1 MRHLARTLLLVVA
14 VAAAH
19 LALLWLWDPRV
30 RVPPPQTHAV
40 RPGTRDFTPTGP
52 GEVVVVVGGDT
63 APTDA
68 ATPLLERFGFEYPFA
83 ATVHLLRESDL
94 AVLNLEAAV
103 TTREQPFPLYKRYLY
118 KVHPAA
124 LEAMTWAGVG
134 AVTLANNHVM
144 DYGRAGFLDTLGN
157 LRRAGIVAI
166 GAGESNAEARRG
178 AVFKIRGT
186 RVGVLSYLADT
197 LMHSVYVRSFA
208 AGLTGGC
215 ARLGLA
221 AARSDLQRMRRHADV
236 VVAVVHWGSNYSE
249 ITLAQRI
256 YGRLLLDFGADVVI
270 GHHPHIHQPVALHRG
285 KPILYSL
292 GNYAFGTPGREWFRH
307 GMLARLRLRERRL
320 ARVELIPLLVQNR
333 LVHFKP
339 EQLEGGDARA
349 MLEEL
354 ARRSAP
360 LGATIKVVGKVGVLE
375 LGAPAR

>member
-1 MRHLARTLLLVVA
+1 VRRLLRYLLLVLG

-30 RVPPPQTHAV
+30 PVPPPSVHEV
-40 RPGTRDFTPTGP
+40 RSGTRDFTPADP
-52 GEVVVVVGGDT
+52 REVVVVVGGDT

-68 ATPLLERFGFEYPFA
+68 ATPMIQRFGYEYPFA

-94 AVLNLEAAV
+94 AVVNLEAAV

-124 LEAMTWAGVG
+124 LEAITWAGVG

-144 DYGRAGFLDTLGN
+144 DYGRAGFLDTLSN
-157 LRRAGIVAI
+157 LRRAGIVPI
-166 GAGESNAEARRG
+166 GAGESGAEARRG
-178 AVFKIRGT
+178 AVFEIRGT
-186 RVGVLSYLADT
+186 RVGVLSYLEDT

-208 AGLTGGC
+208 AGPTGGC

-221 AARSDLQRMRRHADV
+221 AVRSDLERMRRHADV
-236 VVAVVHWGSNYSE
+236 VVAIVHWGRNYGG

-256 YGRLLLDFGADVVI
+256 YGRQLLDFGADVVI

-307 GMLARLRLRERRL
+307 GMLARLRLRDKRL
-320 ARVELIPLLVQNR
+320 ARIELIPLLVQNR

-339 EQLEGGDARA
+339 ERLEGDDARV
-349 MLEEL
+349 MLQEL

-360 LGATIKVVGKVGVLE
+360 LGARIGVVGKIGVLE
-375 LGAPAR
+375 LRDPT